1 MLPVADTDVLQDL
14 PQSGKVGRGFART
27 SEVGLA
33 DDLHEGHARAVEIDV
48 TQVGIVTGFVMDRLA
63 GFFLEMDPPK
73 PDETGS
79 IFPLRFSMPPYREMG
94 FARPVVLRDL
104 VALGQV
110 RIEVILA
117 GKGTG
122 FGNVTLNGQ
131 RHANGVFDGAA
142 VQYGQDAGHAQA
154 DGTHAGIG
162 LPTEG
167 HGASTEDLRVRQEL
181 GRALP
186 ARLLLR

>member
-1 MLPVADTDVLQDL
+1 
-14 PQSGKVGRGFART
+14 
-27 SEVGLA
+27 
-33 DDLHEGHARAVEIDV
+33 
-48 TQVGIVTGFVMDRLA
+48 MDRLA
-63 GFFLEMDPPK
+63 GFFLEMDTPE

-79 IFPLRFSMPPYREMG
+79 VFPLDFDAAVQGDG

-110 RIEVILA
+110 RIEVILT
-117 GKGTG
+117 GKGAG

-142 VQYGQDAGHAQA
+142 VQYGKDAGHAQA

-181 GRALP
+181 GVHFQPDYCFVVHIPFAIL
-186 ARLLLR
+186 